1 MTTPEVT
8 DAEIPKA
15 LLKRLIKAKLSTVAG
30 ADPTRDYQ
38 IHKDALLAFQEAA
51 KIFIH
56 YLTATANDV
65 CRDARRQTI
74 SAEDVLTALND
85 LDFGEVTGELTEA
98 LEDFRTEAREK
109 SKKKAEG
116 KKRKA
121 EATFLSSGGMK
132 FAAALRNS
140 AEELPD
146 AAELFTLYKHLKKS
160 LKRIPCGDAGHDDS
174 SLVADPASEFG
185 EAASGDEDE
194 ADTALE
200 LPSLDASAATLADS
214 AQDAA
219 AALDEGE
226 RAFVAEL
233 TRDVEQLNEQ
243 YMEKEEVNVIRFGTL
258 KDQAAAARSRQ
269 ELQRAYRAVVDFH
282 GELLLVLHWSIL
294 AYTGLVKILKKHH
307 KRTGLLLRAP
317 HLTNMLGQPFC
328 SVEAEGPTSVADAE
342 VHHGSSLSA
351 DSHVCGSSAG
361 GLAAPGD
368 GPGCHTEPRH
378 KRRREP
384 ARMGEGAMS
393 EGSAG
398 GGAAGGEDAVTKPV
412 PQGSGSTTATAT
424 ATATTTGAPS
434 ARPTAGSSVLRR
446 TRAALGLWRQL
457 QVTASTPSTVLPPGA
472 GLDARR
478 ALSVG
483 AAPAGSGLT
492 NSSAA

>member
-1 MTTPEVT
+1 VT

-328 SVEAEGPTSVADAE
+328 SVEAEGATSVADAE

-351 DSHVCGSSAG
+351 DSHQRGRPCGA
-361 GLAAPGD
+361 
-368 GPGCHTEPRH
+368 
-378 KRRREP
+378 RRRP
-384 ARMGEGAMS
+384 GLPHRAAAQAAARARAHGGGRHERGV
-393 EGSAG
+393 GG

>member
-1 MTTPEVT
+1 
-8 DAEIPKA
+8 
-15 LLKRLIKAKLSTVAG
+15 
-30 ADPTRDYQ
+30 
-38 IHKDALLAFQEAA
+38 
-51 KIFIH
+51 
-56 YLTATANDV
+56 
-65 CRDARRQTI
+65 
-74 SAEDVLTALND
+74 
-85 LDFGEVTGELTEA
+85 
-98 LEDFRTEAREK
+98 
-109 SKKKAEG
+109 
-116 KKRKA
+116 
-121 EATFLSSGGMK
+121 MK

-328 SVEAEGPTSVADAE
+328 SVEVTVLMVSSAEQLVSSLARVLGEAEGATSVADAE

>member
-1 MTTPEVT
+1 
-8 DAEIPKA
+8 
-15 LLKRLIKAKLSTVAG
+15 
-30 ADPTRDYQ
+30 
-38 IHKDALLAFQEAA
+38 
-51 KIFIH
+51 
-56 YLTATANDV
+56 
-65 CRDARRQTI
+65 
-74 SAEDVLTALND
+74 
-85 LDFGEVTGELTEA
+85 
-98 LEDFRTEAREK
+98 
-109 SKKKAEG
+109 
-116 KKRKA
+116 
-121 EATFLSSGGMK
+121 MK

-328 SVEAEGPTSVADAE
+328 SVEVTVLMVSSAEQLVSSLARVLGEAEGATSVADAE

-398 GGAAGGEDAVTKPV
+398 GGRGRRRGCRDQARAPGLGLHHCHRHGHGDDDGRAVGAADGGQQRPAPHARGAGPLAPAPGHRQHALHGVAAGGGPGCAPRAQRGRRAGRQRADQQLGRLSGVDGRVACAGAANIAPDVRGLCAEAWMPADPAPV
-412 PQGSGSTTATAT
+412 STLTAWL
-424 ATATTTGAPS
+424 S
-434 ARPTAGSSVLRR
+434 AR
-446 TRAALGLWRQL
+446 
-457 QVTASTPSTVLPPGA
+457 LPH
-472 GLDARR
+472 
-478 ALSVG
+478 
-483 AAPAGSGLT
+483 
-492 NSSAA
+492 